1 MLKVKLRKWG
11 NSYGLRIP
19 KQIMQMLSIKP
30 DQEFKVEVKDDV
42 IKLIKLESTQKPEFK
57 ETQKWFLGMTIAVKL
72 MFPL

>member
-1 MLKVKLRKWG
+1 MLKIKLRKWG

-42 IKLIKLESTQKPEFK
+42 IKLIKLDSAQEPKQKLAKPEIIK
-57 ETQKWFLGMTIAVKL
+57 ETQK
-72 MFPL
+72 

>member
-1 MLKVKLRKWG
+1 MLKIKLRKWG

-42 IKLIKLESTQKPEFK
+42 IKLIKLEASQRSITEVQIIKDWQKV
-57 ETQKWFLGMTIAVKL
+57 IDSSD
-72 MFPL
+72 

>member
-1 MLKVKLRKWG
+1 MLKIKLRKWG

-42 IKLIKLESTQKPEFK
+42 IKLIKLDSSQKSEQESAKPKIIKEAQNEF
-57 ETQKWFLGMTIAVKL
+57 QG
-72 MFPL
+72 

>member
-1 MLKVKLRKWG
+1 MLKIKLRKWG

-42 IKLIKLESTQKPEFK
+42 IKQIKLEASQRSITEVQIIKDWQKV
-57 ETQKWFLGMTIAVKL
+57 IDSSD
-72 MFPL
+72 